1 MFMESQH
8 YNKLESALWFVEKLV
23 REIEG
28 SMERKDG
35 IYASFEIDLDEERI
49 KAVRKLLKDIYA
61 GLEEAKRTFG
71 LESKQV
77 KLSRLIET
85 NTSFIWETIEKT
97 WSSRMEKTSGKSISE
112 SDKQEIDKAL
122 RKILDLSNKLG
133 RVTRDVT

>member
-1 MFMESQH
+1 MESQH